1 MPDNRGKLAQEWL
14 SRGSNDM
21 ETAQLAFQAGAPT
34 DTIAVLLHQASEKCL
49 KGYLIS
55 RGWRLKKTH
64 DLAEL
69 VDTAREYDTTFSNY
83 LDMARRLTAYYVEDR
98 YPPGPPAD
106 YPRDEIADIMG
117 QTEKLIFKIREATG

>member
-1 MPDNRGKLAQEWL
+1 MPDRGKLAQEWL
-14 SRGSNDM
+14 SRGSNDLQ
-21 ETAQLAFQAGAPT
+21 TARLAFQAGAPT
-34 DTIAVLLHQASEKCL
+34 GTVGVLLQQAAEKSL

-69 VDTAREYDTTFSNY
+69 VDTAREYDTTFSDY

-98 YPPGPPAD
+98 YPPGPPVD
-106 YPRDEIADIMG
+106 YPREEIAEVME
-117 QTEKLIFKIREATG
+117 QTSNLISRIKEALR